1 MKKVVFASML
11 CLGAMACGVE
21 QEEATEASDVGTDV
35 ASLSEKGGDES
46 AAYFR
51 WQCGANTAS
60 LRDSPGGTLAQIGY
74 GEGVDVL
81 GGDGGA
87 WWYVRR
93 LATGQLGWMLKQY
106 YCQ

>member
-1 MKKVVFASML
+1 MKKVLLASVL
-11 CLGAMACGVE
+11 CLSAMACGVE
-21 QEEATEASDVGTDV
+21 QEEMTTDEAALSDAKDGDV
-35 ASLSEKGGDES
+35 STQ
-46 AAYFR
+46 YFR

-60 LRDSPGGTLAQIGY
+60 LRDSPGGATLEQIGY

-93 LATGQLGWMLKQY
+93 IATGRLGWTLKTY